1 MILTDPYFF
10 LGLASAA
17 ILPVAG
23 GAVALGTAIA
33 GCNYSLDLSAG
44 VGGLSTSFEG
54 PGVLVG
60 VEGGLDFE
68 FHIEHSSSITNEEGI
83 ETSVSFGLGDP

>member
-1 MILTDPYFF
+1 M
-10 LGLASAA
+10 AAAA

-44 VGGLSTSFEG
+44 VGGISSDFKF
-54 PGVLVG
+54 PGVKIG
-60 VEGGLDFE
+60 VEGGMNFE
-68 FHIEHSSSITNEEGI
+68 FHVEHSSSITDEEGI

>member
-1 MILTDPYFF
+1 MILINPHCFI
-10 LGLASAA
+10 GLASAA
-17 ILPVAG
+17 ILPIAG

-60 VEGGLDFE
+60 LEGGMNFE
-68 FHIEHSSSITNEEGI
+68 FHVEHSSSITNENGI

>member
-17 ILPVAG
+17 ILPIAG
-23 GAVALGTAIA
+23 GAVALGTAMA

-44 VGGLSTSFEG
+44 VGGLSTSVKL
-54 PGVLVG
+54 PGVSLG
-60 VEGGLDFE
+60 VDGGMNFE
-68 FHIEHSSSITNEEGI
+68 FHVEHSSSITNEEGI